1 MNTNETKSRFFGR
14 DDRTVFRIIIG
25 SLSLAFSVLI
35 ASLETVRPAPFGF
48 SFRISWNTLVTLAGA
63 AVIVVPC
70 FRTLFLSRHASR
82 RKAALAMVVMIGL
95 ASFLY
100 PLRFVPSAKFGEIF
114 IGLAIAVG
122 ALSLVGGCL
131 LAINRF
137 LNADQLATEAEAG

>member
-1 MNTNETKSRFFGR
+1 MNTKETKTRFFGR

-25 SLSLAFSVLI
+25 CLSLAFSVLV

-48 SFRISWNTLVTLAGA
+48 SFHVSWNTLLTLGVA

-82 RKAALAMVVMIGL
+82 RKAALAIVVMIGL

-100 PLRFVPSAKFGEIF
+100 PLRFVPTTKFGDIF

-122 ALSLVGGCL
+122 ALSMIGRCL
-131 LAINRF
+131 FAINQF
-137 LNADQLATEAEAG
+137 LNADQRATEAEAG